1 MKTPRERITQEAEKP
16 APVSPE
22 AAAEYRQRADRLVAE
37 VDRKL
42 AARPEIGSLIG
53 DNPLS
58 VMWANHRHH
67 AGFMANVFQFNNF
80 DLLTQTVPWV
90 YRAYHSHG
98 FSYDYFRAELTVW
111 IEAVKEHLSSDSARS
126 ILPVYGWLLEKHE
139 EMTERSRTPTS
150 PLTSPDPVWEEVQK
164 AFLSSLLLGASE
176 ESMNL
181 ANRYVR
187 NQEELRGFY
196 LHVIQSSMYEIGAS
210 WERGEISV
218 AQEHLA
224 TSISGRVMAALYP
237 RFVLGKQTKGRAV
250 VTTVADEF
258 HELGAWMVADL
269 LALDGWNVS
278 YLGANT
284 PTGDLLDMLTRLGP
298 DLVALSSAMP
308 FNLIRVQEVI
318 EAIRARN
325 ALEPIRIMVGG
336 RVFRDAED
344 LWCLV
349 GADGWAPD
357 AQEASLLARNW
368 WEEVGRR

>member
-1 MKTPRERITQEAEKP
+1 
-16 APVSPE
+16 VSAE

-58 VMWANHRHH
+58 VMSANHRHH
-67 AGFMANVFQFNNF
+67 AGFMANVFRFNKF

-90 YRAYHSHG
+90 YRTYHSHG
-98 FSYDYFRAELTVW
+98 FSYDYFRAELAVW
-111 IEAVKEHLSSDSARS
+111 IEAVKEHLSPDSARS
-126 ILPVYGWLLEKHE
+126 LLPVYEWLLDEHE
-139 EMTERSRTPTS
+139 EMTERSGMHAS
-150 PLTSPDPVWEEVQK
+150 PLISPDPAWEEAQK
-164 AFLSSLLLGASE
+164 AFLSCLLLGASE
-176 ESMNL
+176 ESMDL

-196 LHVIQSSMYEIGAS
+196 LQVIQPSMYEVGAC

-224 TSISGRVMAALYP
+224 TSISSRVMAALYP

-278 YLGANT
+278 CLGANT

-308 FNLIRVQEVI
+308 FNLIRVHEVI
-318 EAIRARN
+318 EAIRAGKEMER
-325 ALEPIRIMVGG
+325 IRIMVGG
-336 RVFRDAED
+336 RIFRDMTD
-344 LWCLV
+344 LWRIV

-357 AQEASLLARNW
+357 AHEARLLARRW
-368 WEEVGRR
+368 REEAGKR